1 MIEEF
6 IERDGESIR
15 IFRYN
20 PENSVFFKTARQDV
34 AVLDTLLFGRTLFLN
49 GILQSSEKDEEI
61 YHRMLVHP
69 IMGTDRDLPKN
80 VLIVGGGEGATLR
93 EVLKWKDVTKV
104 TMLDWDQELVN
115 YFRLN
120 EPSWGKGAFDDPRVH
135 LEHSDIFD
143 VIDEPR
149 KYDRIF
155 IDLVDPDMND
165 ESWRN
170 LFQKLVRWLEPKG
183 SMNINAG
190 GVLPWDDA
198 SVPEIEKTLQDG
210 MKEQGQFQMSRSKK
224 WIPSFGRE
232 WAFVI
237 LKKL

>member
-15 IFRYN
+15 IFRYR

-34 AVLDTLLFGRTLFLN
+34 AVLDTLLFGRTLFLD
-49 GILQSSEKDEEI
+49 GILQSSEKDEEM

-69 IMGTDRDLPKN
+69 IMGTDCKVPKN

-93 EVLKWKDVTKV
+93 EVLKWKDVANV
-104 TMLDWDQELVN
+104 TMLDWDRELVE
-115 YFRLN
+115 YFRSK
-120 EPSWGKGAFDDPRVH
+120 EPSWAKGAFEDPRVA
-135 LEHSDIFD
+135 LEHSDIFK

-149 KYDRIF
+149 EYDRIF
-155 IDLVDPDMND
+155 IDLVDPDLKD
-165 ESWRN
+165 EAWKS
-170 LFQKLVRWLEPKG
+170 LFQKLVGWLKPKG
-183 SMNINAG
+183 LMNINAG
-190 GVLPWDDA
+190 GVFPWDYGD
-198 SVPEIEKTLQDG
+198 VLEIEQILRG
-210 MKEQGQFQMSRSKK
+210 AIKEEQYHISRLKK